1 MKLRKNGRQI
11 LYFCLI
17 LVLVLVVLYSGLRI
31 LESTVL
37 HSGADQEAAYERKT
51 ITRNGVDYYPRQD
64 ITTVL
69 VLGIDQEG
77 PAQASDGY
85 MNRGAADL
93 VMLLVFDESRQTC
106 DILQL
111 NRDTMLRMPVLG
123 LGGRKAGTSYGQLA
137 LAHTYG
143 TGLADSCENTREAV
157 SNFLYGITVDY
168 YVSMRMDAIGLL
180 NDAVGGVTVNV
191 TEDFSQVD
199 PTIGQGPVTLMGRQ
213 TLSYVRTRQD
223 LGDQL
228 NISRME
234 RHRKYVDGFLAAFR
248 ASREEDPEFF
258 LKTYETITPYLVT
271 DCSVNTI
278 SGIIERYSDYT
289 VNTPVTP
296 EGENV
301 LGEQYY
307 EFHVDEEKL
316 DSLILEMFFAPKK

>member
-37 HSGADQEAAYERKT
+37 RSDTGQEVAYTRKT
-51 ITRNGVDYYPRQD
+51 ITRGGVDYYPRQD

-69 VLGIDQEG
+69 VLGIDQSG
-77 PAQASDGY
+77 PVAVSEGY

-143 TGLADSCENTREAV
+143 TGLADSCENIREAV

-199 PTIGQGPVTLMGRQ
+199 PTIGKGPVTLKGQ
-213 TLSYVRTRQD
+213 QALSYVRTRQN

-234 RHRKYVDGFLAAFR
+234 RHRKYVDSFLAAFR
-248 ASREEDPEFF
+248 AAREEDPEFF
-258 LKTYETITPYLVT
+258 LQTYETITPYLVT

-278 SGIIERYSDYT
+278 SGIIDRYGDYT

-301 LGEQYY
+301 LGDQYY
-307 EFHVDEEKL
+307 EFHADEEKL

>member
-1 MKLRKNGRQI
+1 MRHRKHMKQI
-11 LYFCLI
+11 VYVGLI

-37 HSGADQEAAYERKT
+37 YSGPGETEGYQSKT
-51 ITRNGVDYYPRQD
+51 VTRNGVDYYPRQD

-69 VLGIDQEG
+69 VLGVDQSG
-77 PAQASDGY
+77 PAQASEGY

-93 VMLLVFDESRQTC
+93 VMLLVFDEGQQTC

-143 TGLADSCENTREAV
+143 TGLADSCENTRTAV
-157 SNFLYGITVDY
+157 SDFLYGITVDY
-168 YVSMRMDAIGLL
+168 YVSMRMDAIALL

-199 PTIGQGPVTLMGRQ
+199 PTIGKGPVTLMGQ
-213 TLSYVRTRQD
+213 QALSYVRTRQD

-248 ASREEDPEFF
+248 ASREADPEFF
-258 LKTYETITPYLVT
+258 LRAYESITPYLVT
-271 DCSVNTI
+271 DCSVNTV
-278 SGIIERYSDYT
+278 SGFIERYGDYT
-289 VNTPVTP
+289 FNPPVTP

-307 EFHVDEEKL
+307 EFRADEEKL
-316 DSLILEMFFAPKK
+316 DRLILDLFFAPKK